1 MGHIRS
7 VKFAEPTTAPAG
19 SIIITVYSIWHRK
32 SRSTTT
38 GFRNLFKYNYWRT
51 SQPRRDWIIDP
62 DFDFSWPTFNNN
74 PHFEQFKCG
83 IAAAEMFCWLSGEVY
98 EHTGGQCWPV
108 RSTSQTTV

>member
-7 VKFAEPTTAPAG
+7 VKFAEPTTAQAG
-19 SIIITVYSIWHRK
+19 SIIITVYSISHRK

-98 EHTGGQCWPV
+98 EHTGGQC
-108 RSTSQTTV
+108 